1 MEIGSLVLC
10 VHGHSPWV
18 ETGNIYTVADFI
30 YYQDINAYGV
40 VLEESSPPLPK
51 KSFKVERFIE
61 IQKPM
66 DVTSIVEEIFYENEH
81 KN

>member
-1 MEIGSLVLC
+1 MEVGSLVLC
-10 VHGHSPWV
+10 VDGQSPWV

-30 YYQDINAYGV
+30 YYEKLNVYGV
-40 VLEESSPPLPK
+40 LLEETSPPSPK
-51 KSFKVERFIE
+51 KSFKIERFIE

-66 DVTSIVEEIFYENEH
+66 DVASIVDEIIYENGC